1 VPKGETLVERKVV
14 VTGLGAVTPL
24 GIGIQPFWEGLIQG
38 RSGIG
43 PITAF
48 DASAFPTRIA
58 GEVRDF
64 DPAESMD
71 RKEARRM
78 DRFAQFAVAAARM
91 ALADAGLTIEGEL
104 AEHTGVLIGSGVG
117 GIKTLED
124 QARAFVEK
132 GPDRVGPFFVPMMI
146 ADMASGQVAI
156 QLGAKGYN
164 AGSVSACASGAHALG
179 EALRLVQHG
188 DAKVMIAGGSEA
200 GIAPLALAGFCAA
213 RALSTR
219 NDEPERA
226 SRPFDRDRDGFVMAE
241 GAGVLILESEEHALA
256 RGARIYAEFVGFG
269 ATGDAY
275 HITQPAPGG
284 EGAARAMRRALR
296 DAGVEPASVSY
307 INAHGTST
315 PANDRTETQAIKS
328 VFGEAA
334 YQIPVSSTK
343 SMTGHLL
350 GAAGAVEAIVSVLA
364 ITRGQIPPTINLDNP
379 DPECDLDY
387 VPWQARSVQV
397 DVVLSNSLGFGGHN
411 ATVVFRRY
419 EAPEGGRR

>member
-1 VPKGETLVERKVV
+1 
-14 VTGLGAVTPL
+14 
-24 GIGIQPFWEGLIQG
+24 
-38 RSGIG
+38 
-43 PITAF
+43 
-48 DASAFPTRIA
+48 
-58 GEVRDF
+58 
-64 DPAESMD
+64 
-71 RKEARRM
+71 
-78 DRFAQFAVAAARM
+78 
-91 ALADAGLTIEGEL
+91 
-104 AEHTGVLIGSGVG
+104 
-117 GIKTLED
+117 
-124 QARAFVEK
+124 
-132 GPDRVGPFFVPMMI
+132 
-146 ADMASGQVAI
+146 
-156 QLGAKGYN
+156 
-164 AGSVSACASGAHALG
+164 
-179 EALRLVQHG
+179 
-188 DAKVMIAGGSEA
+188 
-200 GIAPLALAGFCAA
+200 
-213 RALSTR
+213 
-219 NDEPERA
+219 
-226 SRPFDRDRDGFVMAE
+226 MAE

>member
-1 VPKGETLVERKVV
+1 
-14 VTGLGAVTPL
+14 
-24 GIGIQPFWEGLIQG
+24 
-38 RSGIG
+38 
-43 PITAF
+43 
-48 DASAFPTRIA
+48 
-58 GEVRDF
+58 
-64 DPAESMD
+64 
-71 RKEARRM
+71 
-78 DRFAQFAVAAARM
+78 
-91 ALADAGLTIEGEL
+91 
-104 AEHTGVLIGSGVG
+104 
-117 GIKTLED
+117 
-124 QARAFVEK
+124 
-132 GPDRVGPFFVPMMI
+132 
-146 ADMASGQVAI
+146 
-156 QLGAKGYN
+156 
-164 AGSVSACASGAHALG
+164 
-179 EALRLVQHG
+179 
-188 DAKVMIAGGSEA
+188 
-200 GIAPLALAGFCAA
+200 GFCAA